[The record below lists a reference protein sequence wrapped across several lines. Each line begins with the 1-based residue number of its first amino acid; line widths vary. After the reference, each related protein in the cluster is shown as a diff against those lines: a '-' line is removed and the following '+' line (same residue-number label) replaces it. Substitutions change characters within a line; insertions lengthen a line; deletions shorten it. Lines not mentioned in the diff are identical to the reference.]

1 MAKLLNIFNITKYF
15 YAKKQINLSKSTKYR
30 KIAQNIAS
38 FNQSNRHKHN
48 TTQKLCPVAQK
59 LKSRKN
65 LVFVYELVN
74 FATIN
79 NQ

>member
-15 YAKKQINLSKSTKYR
+15 YAKKQINLSKSIKHR

-48 TTQKLCPVAQK
+48 TTQKLCPVARK
-59 LKSRKN
+59 LKPRKS
-65 LVFVYELVN
+65 LDIVH
-74 FATIN
+74 
-79 NQ
+79 